1 MKIIITA
8 QGNEKSSL
16 MDQYF
21 GRAQNFVLW
30 DEENNSIETI
40 DNSKNKAAAHGA
52 GIQAGQLV
60 VDSGA
65 DIVISG
71 HVGPKA
77 ASVLK
82 AAGKK
87 VFLGNKD
94 KTLEENYQLFKEG
107 KLEEQQL

>member
-1 MKIIITA
+1 MSIIITA
-8 QGNEKSSL
+8 QGREKSSL

-30 DEENNSIETI
+30 NENDNSIETI

-65 DIVISG
+65 DVVISG

-87 VFLGNKD
+87 VFLGKKD
-94 KTLEENYQLFKEG
+94 KSLEENYRLFKDGE
-107 KLEEQQL
+107 LEEQQL